1 MKKTKTIAAL
11 FQLLILSA
19 CGPTI
24 HKSANFNNSKSSV
37 KILAFLPFNI
47 SIDGKRLPKGTSI
60 ETLKMF
66 QEKTGYDIQIMAYTT
81 FLQMDEDYTVTFQ
94 DIDKTNALLKKENI
108 TFDKIALQDKSE
120 LCKMLG
126 VDGII
131 SGKATMSRPMSEGSA
146 AAATVAVNALTLLF
160 GGVGGVGSTNKITM
174 ALTVHDK
181 SGTLLWKCD
190 DKIRGSVGSSADSL
204 TKVLMEIAS
213 MKFPYKK

>member
-11 FQLLILSA
+11 FLLLILSA

-24 HKSANFNNSKSSV
+24 YKTANFNNSKSSV

-66 QEKTGYDIQIMAYTT
+66 QEKTGYDIQIMAYT
-81 FLQMDEDYTVTFQ
+81 FLKMDEDYTVTFQ
-94 DIDKTNALLKKENI
+94 DMDQTNALLKKENI
-108 TFDKIALQDKSE
+108 TFDKIVLQDKSE
-120 LCKMLG
+120 LCKMLC

-146 AAATVAVNALTLLF
+146 AAASVAVNALTLLF
-160 GGVGGVGSTNKITM
+160 GGGVGVWAQLIK
-174 ALTVHDK
+174 
-181 SGTLLWKCD
+181 
-190 DKIRGSVGSSADSL
+190 
-204 TKVLMEIAS
+204 
-213 MKFPYKK
+213 